1 MKRVI
6 ECVTSDLL
14 TDNRVDK
21 TCKTLSNM
29 GFSVLL
35 VGRKKHDSVALNK
48 RSYATKRFHLVFEK
62 SFLFYAEYN
71 LREFFFL
78 LTHKFDI
85 LWANDLDA
93 LLGAWCV
100 AKLKRKP
107 IIFDSHEHFTQVPEL
122 KENPFARWFWKKIES
137 AILPKLKNVITVSQ
151 PIADYFKESYSV
163 KALVVRNIPENGLV
177 QRIKTKKDLNIPQD
191 KPMII
196 WQGGGCN
203 VERGLEELTTAMQWI
218 DAYLYIIG
226 GGDIFEALK
235 KQAVDLGLEKKIC
248 FVSRVP
254 YKEMM
259 QYTFN
264 ATLGLSLDKPTNG
277 NYAFSLPNKLFE
289 YIHAGLPMLITP
301 LCEIKPIV
309 EAFNIGSFLQSY
321 EPKEMAEQINSLL
334 NNEEELT
341 TYRENCLKA
350 AQELCWQKEEKKI
363 IELLST
369 IK

>member
-21 TCKTLSNM
+21 TCRTIAQCDY
-29 GFSVLL
+29 SVLL
-35 VGRKKHDSVALNK
+35 VGRIKSGSKPLDK
-48 RSYATKRFHLVFEK
+48 RSYPTKRFRLIFDK

-85 LWANDLDA
+85 VWANDLDT
-93 LLGAWCV
+93 LLGAWC
-100 AKLKRKP
+100 ASRIKRKP

-122 KENPFARWFWKKIES
+122 KENAFARWFWTKLEEHIV
-137 AILPKLKNVITVSQ
+137 PRLKNVLTVSQ
-151 PIADYFKESYSV
+151 PIADYFKDKYGVS
-163 KALVVRNIPENGLV
+163 ALVVRNAPLFGGV
-177 QRIKTKKDLNIPQD
+177 TKTADRAELLMPQNN
-191 KPMII
+191 PVLI

-203 VERGLEELTTAMQWI
+203 VERGLEELVQAMQWI
-218 DAYLYIIG
+218 DACLYIIG
-226 GGDIFEALK
+226 GGDIFSLLQQQSK
-235 KQAVDLGLEKKIC
+235 NLGLEDKIF
-248 FVSRVP
+248 FVPRVP
-254 YKEMM
+254 YEQMM

-289 YIHAGLPMLITP
+289 YVHAQLPMLITP

-309 EAFNIGSFLQSY
+309 QTFKIGTFLSNYNPQ
-321 EPKEMAEQINSLL
+321 EMAQQINALL
-334 NNEEELT
+334 KDEKTLAQQ
-341 TYRENCLKA
+341 RENCKKA
-350 AQELCWQKEEKKI
+350 AHELCWQNEENKI
-363 IELLST
+363 EKLLST